1 MSSRGELYDSV
12 KKAVAKLYVLRD
24 SCTGII
30 EAEKSSENLFWFQ
43 GAEAMLREALEVLQK
58 GLLAKEEEMA
68 GAEKKEKDWADVERL
83 IRKLDNSTVAES
95 QYSEIEASEQNPIM
109 ANL

>member
-1 MSSRGELYDSV
+1 MGSNGELYDSV

-30 EAEKSSENLFWFQ
+30 EAEKSSKNLIWFQ

-58 GLLAKEEEMA
+58 ALLSQEEAISRTER
-68 GAEKKEKDWADVERL
+68 GGKDWPDVERL
-83 IRKLDNSTVAES
+83 IRKLDSSTLS
-95 QYSEIEASEQNPIM
+95 QSLHS
-109 ANL
+109 

>member
-1 MSSRGELYDSV
+1 MSSDGELYDSV

-30 EAEKSSENLFWFQ
+30 QAEKSSENLVWFQ

-58 GLLAKEEEMA
+58 ALLAQEE
-68 GAEKKEKDWADVERL
+68 GISRTEKRGTDWADVERL
-83 IRKLDNSTVAES
+83 IRKLDNSTIVES